1 MQAGLAPFFMRP
13 PARQKPNAS
22 NNRGG
27 VLDYAPRRG
36 RGGLRAGIRRTKKRR
51 LLPPI
56 SVTQNG
62 T

>member
-27 VLDYAPRRG
+27 VLDYAPGRG
-36 RGGLRAGIRRTKKRR
+36 RGGLAAEVGRTMKTR
-51 LLPPI
+51 LLTPI

>member
-27 VLDYAPRRG
+27 VLELCAWARSRRARGEVG
-36 RGGLRAGIRRTKKRR
+36 RTMKRR
-51 LLPPI
+51 FLRPI
-56 SVTQNG
+56 SVTRNG